1 MNKRNIDLS
10 GLLKGKE
17 RQYGVKVILEII
29 VENFPNMMQGIM
41 LQVKEMLWIPSW
53 KNSDEIIHRK
63 TVKKT
68 KISPVIGSKKDL
80 LPSK

>member
-41 LQVKEMLWIPSW
+41 LQVKEML
-53 KNSDEIIHRK
+53 
-63 TVKKT
+63 
-68 KISPVIGSKKDL
+68 
-80 LPSK
+80 

>member
-29 VENFPNMMQGIM
+29 VENFPERRNIW
-41 LQVKEMLWIPSW
+41 VFK
-53 KNSDEIIHRK
+53 KNA
-63 TVKKT
+63 T
-68 KISPVIGSKKDL
+68 K
-80 LPSK
+80 

>member
-29 VENFPNMMQGIM
+29 VENFPNIQKHDYSNTRSSMTHKQ
-41 LQVKEMLWIPSW
+41 
-53 KNSDEIIHRK
+53 KNLK
-63 TVKKT
+63 TNPET
-68 KISPVIGSKKDL
+68 H
-80 LPSK
+80 